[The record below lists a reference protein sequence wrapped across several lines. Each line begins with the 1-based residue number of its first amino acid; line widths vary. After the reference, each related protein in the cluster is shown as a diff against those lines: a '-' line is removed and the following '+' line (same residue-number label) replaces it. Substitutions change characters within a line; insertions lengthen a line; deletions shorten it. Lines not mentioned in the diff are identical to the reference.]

1 MNINLQGKNMDITE
15 AIHDY
20 VIKRITNLGKL
31 LTNIENTG
39 REVSVYFNVAK
50 TTNHHRSGNVF
61 RADCTVMID
70 GKKFHSSSDK
80 EDMNEAI
87 DDVKENLFREISK
100 KKNKKSA
107 LFYRGARKIKD
118 LMKGIRNWGK

>member
-1 MNINLQGKNMDITE
+1 MDITE